1 MDRQNLNRQN
11 LNRQNTDR
19 AGDRGSISG
28 FVVVITLTVMACAGL
43 ALDGARLVGE
53 KISVADHA
61 ENAARAG
68 AQELSSLHDGAPTL
82 DPGRARQAAE
92 TYLAVHGLAGS
103 VVVTPDRITVTV
115 RSTVAMTLLRLA
127 GVGAKTITATRSS
140 TPVSLRSS

>member
-1 MDRQNLNRQN
+1 MARLNMAR
-11 LNRQNTDR
+11 LNMARPE
-19 AGDRGSISG
+19 DRGSISG

-68 AQELSSLHDGAPTL
+68 AQELSSLHDGALTL
-82 DPGRARQAAE
+82 DPGRARRAAE
-92 TYLAVHGLAGS
+92 SYLAAHGLSGS
-103 VVVTPDRITVTV
+103 IVVTPDRITVTV

-127 GVGAKTITATRSS
+127 GVASKTVTATRSS
-140 TPVSLRSS
+140 TPVSQ

>member
-1 MDRQNLNRQN
+1 MARLSMAR
-11 LNRQNTDR
+11 LS
-19 AGDRGSISG
+19 DRGSISG
-28 FVVVITLTVMACAGL
+28 FVVVITLTVMTCAGL

-53 KISVADHA
+53 KVSVADHA

-68 AQELSSLHDGAPTL
+68 AQELASLHDGALTL

-92 TYLAVHGLAGS
+92 SYLAVHGLSGS

-127 GVGAKTITATRSS
+127 GVASKTVTATRSS
-140 TPVSLRSS
+140 TPISQ